1 MVRKKS
7 RKSVK
12 KIEKKA
18 ETEKSNNFFVRVKW
32 GESYTSLILGF
43 LVVIIATALLF
54 TFVKGKG
61 MIESGS
67 TDTAPAIN
75 QEKAAN
81 KTYEVKSGDNL
92 WGIAEKE
99 YGSGYNWVDIA
110 SANKLTDPEI
120 IYEGTKIVIPNVKQR
135 GADSEFVETVNSQP
149 QNVEVEINEVPVD
162 KVISNSRSIT
172 GNSYTVVSGDFL
184 WDIAIRAYGDGYRW
198 TDIAQANNLAN
209 PDMIFSENVLKIP
222 R

>member
-99 YGSGYNWVDIA
+99 YGSGYNWVDIV
-110 SANKLTDPEI
+110 SAN
-120 IYEGTKIVIPNVKQR
+120 
-135 GADSEFVETVNSQP
+135 
-149 QNVEVEINEVPVD
+149 
-162 KVISNSRSIT
+162 
-172 GNSYTVVSGDFL
+172 
-184 WDIAIRAYGDGYRW
+184 
-198 TDIAQANNLAN
+198 
-209 PDMIFSENVLKIP
+209 
-222 R
+222 

>member
-1 MVRKKS
+1 MVKKKS
-7 RKSVK
+7 LKPVK
-12 KIEKKA
+12 EAVKTGKK
-18 ETEKSNNFFVRVKW
+18 NGFFSRVKW
-32 GESYTSLILGF
+32 GESYTSLILGI
-43 LVVIIATALLF
+43 LVVVVATALLF
-54 TFVKGKG
+54 SLVKGKG
-61 MIESGS
+61 MIGSGGIDSS
-67 TDTAPAIN
+67 TAVN
-75 QEKAAN
+75 QEKTGN
-81 KTYEVKSGDNL
+81 KTYEVKAGDHL

-110 SANKLTDPEI
+110 SANKLTDPGI

-149 QNVEVEINEVPVD
+149 QNVEVKINEVPVD

-198 TDIAQANNLAN
+198 IDIAQANNLAN